1 MIQITEWNIWDT
13 FWNNARKIA
22 FFHDIILDKL
32 LVKIINEG
40 VDVEV
45 QKKIC
50 MVLLFAM
57 MFSFLGFNGYA
68 AMAATNDTPGL
79 ESGEVY
85 YIRNVITG
93 RYLEVQNGADSNGTP
108 VISSEGNRIYAQ
120 QWKITRNSNG
130 TYKLQPMSSPTR
142 KVLDITGNNV
152 DIWTDNG
159 ASYQQFSI
167 ERISTTHDPKINGC
181 YHIKY
186 NGRFLATNGFGTVY
200 LSFLNLGDGTAWSF
214 EKVTKHDADIYSQ
227 VILVDWILFVPNYFD
242 TRGADKTFVDTMTA
256 KGYYAFKLNN
266 ATASFAYHYLQR
278 DAVWVFVGMTTV
290 DEMGNPC
297 AVICF
302 ANEENE
308 SLGHIAASRNLFNAP
323 STYTIEEIDANGLA
337 RAKIVIYLAAYTDA
351 DIMLGSRKYGL
362 IRDTY
367 DKGAHFV
374 VGVNEKCSHLGATY
388 WAKLFFIRA
397 GWSSDATIK
406 ECVEYADYSAYQA
419 GTINTTY
426 YGDVN
431 SRV

>member
-1 MIQITEWNIWDT
+1 
-13 FWNNARKIA
+13 
-22 FFHDIILDKL
+22 
-32 LVKIINEG
+32 
-40 VDVEV
+40 
-45 QKKIC
+45 

-142 KVLDITGNNV
+142 NVLDITGNNV

-242 TRGADKTFVDTMTA
+242 TRGA
-256 KGYYAFKLNN
+256 
-266 ATASFAYHYLQR
+266 
-278 DAVWVFVGMTTV
+278 
-290 DEMGNPC
+290 
-297 AVICF
+297 
-302 ANEENE
+302 
-308 SLGHIAASRNLFNAP
+308 
-323 STYTIEEIDANGLA
+323 
-337 RAKIVIYLAAYTDA
+337 
-351 DIMLGSRKYGL
+351 
-362 IRDTY
+362 
-367 DKGAHFV
+367 
-374 VGVNEKCSHLGATY
+374 
-388 WAKLFFIRA
+388 
-397 GWSSDATIK
+397 
-406 ECVEYADYSAYQA
+406 
-419 GTINTTY
+419 
-426 YGDVN
+426 
-431 SRV
+431 